1 MDLLNLIFR
10 LGVLF
15 AIYGFLWFFIEL
27 GLSFLRAGRQ
37 KTIGENYLIKSVK
50 YLFLVNVTFLFC
62 LDLNKNDVS
71 FYNAMPSAIVLV
83 TYFIGKLQQQQQ
95 RLQLFGQ
102 LNAQIPQTND
112 FNLKTEIVLIIAS
125 IALFIGFLFFP
136 QYASNNIA
144 NWFKSSI
151 LDIESTVIIG
161 FVFKVIGFF
170 FLLGMIMKM
179 INAINYIISGKPVV
193 DIKTNFQSNSTK
205 DEDKFDDFEEIN

>member
-27 GLSFLRAGRQ
+27 GLTFLRASRP
-37 KTIGENYLIKSVK
+37 KTIVENYLIKSVK

-62 LDLNKNDVS
+62 LDLNQNNVS

-83 TYFIGKLQQQQQ
+83 TYFIGKLQRQQQQ
-95 RLQLFGQ
+95 LQLFGQ
-102 LNAQIPQTND
+102 INAQIPQRND

-161 FVFKVIGFF
+161 FIFKIIGFF
-170 FLLGMIMKM
+170 FLVGMILKM

-193 DIKTNFQSNSTK
+193 DIKTNFKSNSNK

>member
-27 GLSFLRAGRQ
+27 GLTFLRAGRQ

-71 FYNAMPSAIVLV
+71 FYNVMPSAIVLV

-95 RLQLFGQ
+95 RVQLFGQ

-112 FNLKTEIVLIIAS
+112 FNLKTEIVLIVAS

-161 FVFKVIGFF
+161 FIFKIIGFF

-193 DIKTNFQSNSTK
+193 DIKTNFQSNSKK

>member
-27 GLSFLRAGRQ
+27 GLTFLRAGRQ
-37 KTIGENYLIKSVK
+37 KTIGENYIIKSVK

-102 LNAQIPQTND
+102 LNTQIPQTND
-112 FNLKTEIVLIIAS
+112 FNLKTEIILIVAA
-125 IALFIGFLFFP
+125 IALFVGFLFFP

-193 DIKTNFQSNSTK
+193 DIKTNFQSNSKK